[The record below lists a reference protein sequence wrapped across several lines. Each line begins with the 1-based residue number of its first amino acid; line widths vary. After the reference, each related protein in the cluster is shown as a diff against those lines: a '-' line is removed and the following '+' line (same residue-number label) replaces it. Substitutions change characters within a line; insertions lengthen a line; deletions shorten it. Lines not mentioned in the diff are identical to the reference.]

1 MSELSHNIAKSRRQ
15 AVENK
20 LVDLTTQINC
30 YMIFMRGCVEIMS
43 NKIESQIPNTHA
55 WIIETGYQRI
65 QTG

>member
-15 AVENK
+15 AVGNK